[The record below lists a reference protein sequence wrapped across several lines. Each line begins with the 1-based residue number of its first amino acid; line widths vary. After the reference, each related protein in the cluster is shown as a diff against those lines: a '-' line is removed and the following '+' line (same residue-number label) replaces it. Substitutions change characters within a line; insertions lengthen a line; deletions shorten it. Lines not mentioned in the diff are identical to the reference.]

1 MLPRRPYL
9 DIGVAV
15 LKMDKDQ
22 GSSLLI
28 HKDFQTERSIE
39 LELVLEAGQYIVV
52 PRTSGCNLKRPE
64 TAE

>member
-1 MLPRRPYL
+1 
-9 DIGVAV
+9 
-15 LKMDKDQ
+15 MDKDQ